1 MKIFWVGSSESSSS
15 LSLKMCQSSSNL
27 STKKKPL
34 KKQKTKK
41 PLKMTNFKSAVERKE
56 MPLKPKPK
64 YFAMKKK
71 LVYVKTVCPC
81 ESNLKL
87 NRKMFPNCKWRDF
100 WHARPRLNVNV
111 KIFDRRSSS
120 DDWYVVACFQSKH
133 STISPLHFDGI
144 ITFNDLKVFWFDLVK
159 KGIFS
164 DNLVFNSW

>member
-1 MKIFWVGSSESSSS
+1 VSI
-15 LSLKMCQSSSNL
+15 LLQSVNQKETVEKNRSG
-27 STKKKPL
+27 K

-41 PLKMTNFKSAVERKE
+41 PLKITNFKSAVERKE

-71 LVYVKTVCPC
+71 LVYVKAVCPC
-81 ESNLKL
+81 ESNLKT
-87 NRKMFPNCKWRDF
+87 NRKMFPNCKLRDF

-144 ITFNDLKVFWFDLVK
+144 ITFNDLKVFDL
-159 KGIFS
+159 IR
-164 DNLVFNSW
+164 